1 MPRKRQDTP
10 SLFPDT
16 PTPPRQDAPAPPPA
30 PKKRGPESLIPR
42 RRKAPAPV
50 PPSTPETTLTV
61 SALAALIDDA
71 LRAGVPRP
79 IRVVGEITGFNDRTH
94 WWFSLKDDQSVVSCV
109 MFASSARAARFRPE
123 NGTEVVATGRIEH
136 YAQQGRTQLYVDRL
150 EPVGAGALELE
161 YRRLVAELK
170 AEGYFDEDRKR
181 ALPVFPRRVA
191 VVTSRT
197 GAALQDVLD
206 TMKRRC
212 PSVEV
217 LVVDVLVQGARA
229 APAIASALERLSRDA
244 RRLGIDAIVLTRG
257 GGSLEDL
264 WAFNERAVADA
275 VLRSSVPVVAAV
287 GHETDVTIAELVAD
301 VRAATPT
308 QAAMRVTPDRDA
320 LLHQLDR
327 AAIRLRRGLAGRV
340 DAGRQRLLR
349 AARSTPMARPLEPLR
364 RRAEA
369 LRHRA
374 RALEH
379 ALAKSIHQRS
389 LRLERLDGRLSRAR
403 PESVLTV
410 RRERLNAL
418 EHRLH
423 TAAKRQIEIDGARA
437 ESLHRQLR
445 LAGPMNVLQRGFSIT
460 LTQSGRVVQSPWDV
474 APGESIETRLARGAI
489 RSTVDA
495 DGQADPPKDGDD
507 QLFHVEHPPG
517 KQRKG
522 R

>member
-1 MPRKRQDTP
+1 MPRKRPDTP
-10 SLFPDT
+10 SLFSEPE
-16 PTPPRQDAPAPPPA
+16 PGQDAPAPSR
-30 PKKRGPESLIPR
+30 PKQGPESLIPR
-42 RRKAPAPV
+42 RKPAAKP
-50 PPSTPETTLTV
+50 PETSPPPTPDAPLSV
-61 SALAALIDDA
+61 SQLATLIDDA
-71 LRAGVPRP
+71 LRAGLPRP
-79 IRVVGEITGFNDRTH
+79 IRVIGEISGFADRTH
-94 WWFSLKDDQSVVSCV
+94 WWFSLKDDRSVVSCV
-109 MFASSARAARFRPE
+109 MFASRARAARFRPE
-123 NGTEVVATGRIEH
+123 NGMEVVASGRVEH

-161 YRRLVAELK
+161 YRRLVAELR

-181 ALPVFPRRVA
+181 PLPVFPRRVA
-191 VVTSRT
+191 IVTSRT

-217 LVVDVLVQGARA
+217 LIIDVLVQGERA
-229 APAIASALERLSRDA
+229 APAIVHALDQLSRRASA
-244 RRLGIDAIVLTRG
+244 LGIDAILLTRG

-301 VRAATPT
+301 VRASTPT

-320 LLHQLDR
+320 LLEQLDR
-327 AAIRLRRGLAGRV
+327 TGARLRRGLAGRIET
-340 DAGRQRLLR
+340 GRQRLLR

-364 RRAEA
+364 RRGEA
-369 LRHRA
+369 LKHQA
-374 RALEH
+374 RALGH
-379 ALAKSIHQRS
+379 ALSRALHARG

-403 PESVLTV
+403 PQTVLAA
-410 RRERLNAL
+410 RDERLAAL

-423 TAAKRQIEIDGARA
+423 HAAARRLEVERARA

-445 LAGPMNVLQRGFSIT
+445 LAGPMNVLRRGFSIT
-460 LTQSGRVVQSPWDV
+460 LNASGRIVQSPWDV
-474 APGESIETRLARGAI
+474 APGDAIETRLARGAI

-495 DGQADPPKDGDD
+495 DGQAEPPKEGDD
-507 QLFHVEHPPG
+507 QLFHVEHPQG